1 MIPVAEEEEDDLSP
15 EEVQMV
21 RMTERE
27 NCVLLFK
34 KVITQA
40 DGHSVIML

>member
-21 RMTERE
+21 RMTKRK
-27 NCVLLFK
+27 NCVLLLK
-34 KVITQA
+34 KVITQV
-40 DGHSVIML
+40 DGQS